1 MFMRVVYDEM
11 LAQATYVV
19 GCQRTGEAVV
29 IDPQRDVDR
38 YVDLAASH
46 GLRIVAAAETHI
58 HADFLSGAREL
69 AETVGAAVYVSD
81 EGGDDWAYEWLD
93 SKTGGGSYDYQRLQ
107 HGETFW
113 IGKIEFEVIHTPG
126 HTPEHVSFLVT
137 DFGSGADKPIGLFSG
152 DFVFVGDL
160 GRPDLL
166 ETAAGQAGAMRP
178 SARALFQSLETLND
192 IPDFTQVWPGHGS
205 GSACGKS
212 LGAVPSSTIGY
223 ERRFNPAIKAAEQGE
238 DAFIDFI
245 LKGQPEPPLY
255 FATMKLE
262 NKRGPR
268 VLRGLTIP
276 PRVTAQTLAGVDAGN
291 DFIADTRAWDAFR
304 AAHLPGALSFPLT
317 QSFATDVGSMIAHES
332 DVWLVVDSTR
342 LEETVRKLVRIGIDN
357 IKGWCSPGD
366 LDAWFE
372 AGNASAT
379 IKEVDAATASVMIED
394 AGGRVLDVRRG
405 SEFDEGHL
413 PGAVNIAHT
422 RLAVRL
428 DDVPSGTGSDAPLLV
443 NCRSGARSA
452 RACAYL
458 ARQGREV
465 VNLRGGY
472 IAWSQRET
480 GNAEI
485 VADEPAKASQPADET
500 PA

>member
-1 MFMRVVYDEM
+1 
-11 LAQATYVV
+11 
-19 GCQRTGEAVV
+19 
-29 IDPQRDVDR
+29 
-38 YVDLAASH
+38 
-46 GLRIVAAAETHI
+46 
-58 HADFLSGAREL
+58 
-69 AETVGAAVYVSD
+69 
-81 EGGDDWAYEWLD
+81 
-93 SKTGGGSYDYQRLQ
+93 
-107 HGETFW
+107 ETFW

-291 DFIADTRAWDAFR
+291 DCIADTRAWDAFR

-357 IKGWCSPGD
+357 IKGWCSPDD

-379 IKEVDAATASVMIED
+379 IEEVDAAAASVMIED
-394 AGGRVLDVRRG
+394 AGGRVLDVRRAA
-405 SEFDEGHL
+405 EFDEGHL

-480 GNAEI
+480 GNAET